1 MKGKYKMRFS
11 ISAKR
16 DQFSSG
22 LENKLLL
29 TLQENNWIYDSAKP
43 EIVFTIGG
51 DGTFLHAVHKH
62 INQLDNIHFVGIH
75 TGTLGFYTDYEADEI
90 DQAIKD
96 VLFNTPKIDEI
107 RMLQIETKN
116 GKTYNTLYAL
126 NEARVENIIKTQTI
140 HVTINEEYLEKFR
153 GNGLCVSAQAGSTAY
168 NRSIFGA
175 VMSVGI
181 EGLQLT
187 EISGIHHR
195 ASRSLGSPLI
205 VSSESKICFKNDTF
219 EKAVLLYDYLHLPL
233 DDINE
238 IHVSLS
244 NKKVKI
250 ARFRP
255 TSYIRR
261 LQSLF

>member
-1 MKGKYKMRFS
+1 MKRFV
-11 ISAKR
+11 ISAR
-16 DQFSSG
+16 HDEISSN
-22 LENKLLL
+22 LEKKLKNRLL
-29 TLQENNWIYDSAKP
+29 NEQWIYDDKNP

-51 DGTFLHAVHKH
+51 DGTFLHAVHKYLSKLSK
-62 INQLDNIHFVGIH
+62 INFVGIH
-75 TGTLGFYTDYEADEI
+75 TGTLGFYTDYEANEI
-90 DQAIKD
+90 EEAIED
-96 VLFNTPKIDEI
+96 ILYNQSHTDEI
-107 RMLQIETKN
+107 RLIKIETKN
-116 GKTYNTLYAL
+116 GMNNKVLYAL

-140 HVTINEEYLEKFR
+140 HVMINDEYLEKFR

-175 VMSVGI
+175 VMSIGI

-187 EISGIHHR
+187 EISGIHHK

-205 VSSESKICFKNDTF
+205 VSSKSKICFKSDSF
-219 EKAVLLYDYLHLPL
+219 EKAVLLYDYKHLPI
-233 DDINE
+233 DDITE
-238 IHVSLS
+238 IQISLS

>member
-1 MKGKYKMRFS
+1 MKRFT
-11 ISAKR
+11 ISAKH
-16 DQFSSG
+16 DEISSQ
-22 LENKLLL
+22 LERKLKEKLVSK
-29 TLQENNWIYDSAKP
+29 QWIDDDINP

-51 DGTFLHAVHKH
+51 DGTFLHAVHKYLSKLSK
-62 INQLDNIHFVGIH
+62 INFVGIH

-90 DQAIKD
+90 DEAIED
-96 VLFNTPKIDEI
+96 ILYNQPKIDEI
-107 RMLQIETKN
+107 RMLKIEAKN
-116 GKTYNTLYAL
+116 GKVSKPYYAL
-126 NEARVENIIKTQTI
+126 NEARIENIIKTQTI
-140 HVTINEEYLEKFR
+140 HVTINDEYLEMFR

-175 VMSVGI
+175 VLSVGI

-187 EISGIHHR
+187 EISGIHHK

-205 VSSESKICFKNDTF
+205 VSSKSKICFKNDSF
-219 EKAVLLYDYLHLPL
+219 EKALLLYDYKHLSL
-233 DDINE
+233 DDITE
-238 IHVSLS
+238 IHISLS

>member
-1 MKGKYKMRFS
+1 MKRFT
-11 ISAKR
+11 ISAK
-16 DQFSSG
+16 DDDISLQ
-22 LENKLLL
+22 LERKLKGTLL
-29 TLQENNWIYDSAKP
+29 KENWVFDDKNP

-51 DGTFLHAVHKH
+51 DGTFLHAVHKYLNKLSK
-62 INQLDNIHFVGIH
+62 INFVGIH
-75 TGTLGFYTDYEADEI
+75 SGTLGFYTDYEADEI
-90 DQAIKD
+90 DVAIND
-96 VLFNTPKIDEI
+96 ILYNHPKIDEI
-107 RMLQIETKN
+107 RMLKIETKN
-116 GKTYNTLYAL
+116 GTLDKSLYAL

-140 HVTINEEYLEKFR
+140 HVTINGEYLEMFR

-187 EISGIHHR
+187 EISGIHHK

-205 VSSESKICFKNDTF
+205 VSSKSRICFKNDSF
-219 EKAVLLYDYLHLPL
+219 EKAVLLYDYKHLPL
-233 DDINE
+233 DDVRE
-238 IHVSLS
+238 IHISLS

>member
-1 MKGKYKMRFS
+1 MKGIYMKRFY
-11 ISAKR
+11 ISAKS
-16 DQFSSG
+16 DDVSHA
-22 LENKLLL
+22 LNEKLKTALFAQGWL
-29 TLQENNWIYDSAKP
+29 FDEEEPD
-43 EIVFTIGG
+43 IVFTIGG
-51 DGTFLHAVHKH
+51 DGTFLHAVHKYLTKLSKT
-62 INQLDNIHFVGIH
+62 QLVGIH

-90 DQAIKD
+90 DQLIED
-96 VLFNTPKIDEI
+96 VVNKEPQVEEI
-107 RMLQIETKN
+107 RMLKITAKN
-116 GKTYNTLYAL
+116 GKILKNLYAL

-140 HVTINEEYLEKFR
+140 HVSIDGEYLEKFR

-168 NRSIFGA
+168 NRSINGA

-205 VSSESKICFKNDTF
+205 VSSKSKIDFRSDSFHN
-219 EKAVLLYDYLHLPL
+219 AVLCYDYKHINI
-233 DDINE
+233 DDLTE
-238 IHVSLS
+238 ISIVLS